1 MGPVSFSIAIRT
13 NHLFQKP
20 LVRQVFSD
28 VLDDPSDEDDS
39 MDSQPG
45 HTSMA
50 ARMQQQL
57 RVKDMAAPADVPS
70 SKRDQ
75 VKKGRRPGR
84 VEET

>member
-1 MGPVSFSIAIRT
+1 M
-13 NHLFQKP
+13 
-20 LVRQVFSD
+20 
-28 VLDDPSDEDDS
+28 LDDPSDEDDS

-57 RVKDMAAPADVPS
+57 QDMAAPADVPS

-75 VKKGRRPGR
+75 VKKGRRPRR